1 MEQQLAISPY
11 SVFLFKF
18 CIHDQK
24 LFVFF
29 SLIKN
34 PHAIL
39 AVILDVAISAE
50 AVATTQLALQG
61 EARGGAVGVMGAGL
75 NIVIY
80 FSPLCHGKLH

>member
-1 MEQQLAISPY
+1 M
-11 SVFLFKF
+11 
-18 CIHDQK
+18 
-24 LFVFF
+24 
-29 SLIKN
+29 
-34 PHAIL
+34 
-39 AVILDVAISAE
+39 ILDVAISAE